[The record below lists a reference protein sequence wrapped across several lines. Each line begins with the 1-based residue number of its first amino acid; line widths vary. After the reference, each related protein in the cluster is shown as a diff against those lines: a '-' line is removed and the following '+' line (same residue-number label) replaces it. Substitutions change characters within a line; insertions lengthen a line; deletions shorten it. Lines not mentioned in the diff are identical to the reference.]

1 MDHLDLFL
9 QYVSIVFVLLFLPFG
24 DTVLYFVDLVI
35 FTGVPD
41 TVMKNYR
48 NEVKFTMML
57 SREDLYLLLIDSQ
70 PPTP

>member
-24 DTVLYFVDLVI
+24 DTVLFFVDLVI